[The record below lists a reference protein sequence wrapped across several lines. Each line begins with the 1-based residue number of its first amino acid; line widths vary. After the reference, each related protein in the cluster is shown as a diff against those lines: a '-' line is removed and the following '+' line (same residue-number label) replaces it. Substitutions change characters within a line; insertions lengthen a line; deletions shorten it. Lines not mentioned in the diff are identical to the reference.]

1 MNCCNEYEGTCTQ
14 GRDCP
19 IRKQRIK
26 EVNDAYTNGLKDAQL
41 NDPIDDLA
49 DTFKGLLTAMTVV
62 LAAWIAFLLIWG
74 K

>member
-1 MNCCNEYEGTCTQ
+1 MNCCNANGDCTQ

-26 EVNDAYTNGLKDAQL
+26 EVNEAYIKGYMMGQE
-41 NDPIDDLA
+41 DPLDDLA
-49 DTFKGLLTAMTVV
+49 DTFKALLTVVTVV
-62 LAAWIAFLLIWG
+62 LGLWVVCLLSWG

>member
-1 MNCCNEYEGTCTQ
+1 MNCCNANGDCTQ

-26 EVNDAYTNGLKDAQL
+26 EVNEAYIKGYMMGQE
-41 NDPIDDLA
+41 DPPDNLA
-49 DTFKGLLTAMTVV
+49 DTFKALLTVVTVV
-62 LAAWIAFLLIWG
+62 LCVWVVCLLLWG